1 MSYRPIL
8 FTIGILLLILSASM
22 IIPVMIDWTAGNNDW
37 KVFAG
42 SQIVTGFFGLA
53 LTLSTRQKHVTLGL
67 KQAFLL
73 TNLSWITI
81 GIFGALPFYF
91 SELGMSYTDS
101 FFESVSGITTTG
113 STILSDIEA
122 LPPGILF
129 WRSILQW
136 LGGVGIMVMALSVLP
151 LLHVGGM
158 QLFKAESF
166 EVEKV
171 LPSAAKIATYIGL
184 IYVFLT
190 IICALLYHIAGMS
203 GFDAFAHAMT
213 TIATGGYSTY
223 NASIGYFDS
232 ATIDYICIVFMWI
245 GSLPFVLYLHILRGN
260 YGNFLYDSQVIWFM
274 TIIIGLSLTAVL
286 YLTFTSQYPFLE
298 AIRYSLFNVT
308 SIVTGTGYATTDFT
322 LWGGFI
328 VGMMFF
334 ASCIGGC
341 AGSTTGGIKV
351 FRFQVLYAVAKA
363 QTLKM
368 IHPHGIFPA
377 YYNGRQIPR
386 DIPIAVM
393 SFFFIFAVIFSILAV
408 VLQLCGLDFITA
420 MSSALT
426 SIANV
431 GPGLGDIVGPAGN
444 FSSLP
449 DNAKWVMCIGMFL
462 GRLELFTFLVML
474 SPRFW
479 RN

>member
-232 ATIDYICIVFMWI
+232 ATIDYICIAFMWI

>member
-8 FTIGILLLILSASM
+8 FTCGILLLILSAAM
-22 IIPVMIDWTAGNNDW
+22 VIPVIIDWTSGSNDW

-42 SQIVTGFFGLA
+42 SQCVTGFFGMALA
-53 LTLSTRQKHVTLGL
+53 LTSRQSHVTITL

-91 SELGMSYTDS
+91 SELGMTYTDS
-101 FFESVSGITTTG
+101 FFETISGITTTG
-113 STILSDIEA
+113 STILPDIES
-122 LPPGILF
+122 LPPGILM
-129 WRSILQW
+129 WRAILQW

-166 EVEKV
+166 EIEKV
-171 LPSAAKIATYIGL
+171 LPSAAKIAVYIGV
-184 IYVFLT
+184 IYIFFTGL
-190 IICALLYHIAGMS
+190 CALLFHIAGMS

-213 TIATGGYSTY
+213 TISTGGYSTY
-223 NASIGYFDS
+223 NNSMAHFDS
-232 ATIDYICIVFMWI
+232 ALIDYICIAFMWI
-245 GSLPFVLYLHILRGN
+245 GSLPFVLYLHIIRGN
-260 YGNFLYDSQVIWFM
+260 YGNFISDKQVSSFFAFVLFF
-274 TIIIGLSLTAVL
+274 TLAVMM
-286 YLTFTSQYPFLE
+286 YLIYFDGWGFFDAL
-298 AIRYSLFNVT
+298 RYSMFNIT
-308 SIVTGTGYATTDFT
+308 SVITTTGFATDDYT
-322 LWGGFI
+322 LWGSFVVSVI
-328 VGMMFF
+328 FF
-334 ASCIGGC
+334 ATCIGGC
-341 AGSTTGGIKV
+341 AGSTAGGIKI
-351 FRFQVLYAVAKA
+351 FRFQVLYAVSRA

-386 DIPIAVM
+386 DVPIAVT
-393 SFFFIFAVIFSILAV
+393 SFFFIFIMLFAGFACIL
-408 VLQLCGLDFITA
+408 QFCGLDFTTA
-420 MSSALT
+420 MSASLTAL
-426 SIANV
+426 ANV
-431 GPGLGDIVGPAGN
+431 GPGVGDIIGPAGN

-449 DNAKWVMCIGMFL
+449 DNAKWILSFEMLL

>member
-1 MSYRPIL
+1 M
-8 FTIGILLLILSASM
+8 LILSAAM
-22 IIPVMIDWTAGNNDW
+22 VIPVMIDWTAGNNDW

-42 SQIVTGFFGLA
+42 SQCVTGFFGLA
-53 LTLSTRQKHVTLGL
+53 LVLSSRQAHMTLSL

-91 SELGMSYTDS
+91 SDLGMSYTDS

-113 STILSDIEA
+113 STILADIEV

-129 WRSILQW
+129 WRAILQW

-166 EVEKV
+166 DVEKV
-171 LPSAAKIATYIGL
+171 LPSAAKIATYIGIL
-184 IYVFLT
+184 YFAFTLV
-190 IICALLYHIAGMS
+190 CALFYHLAGMT
-203 GFDAFAHAMT
+203 GFDAFAHALT

-223 NASIGYFDS
+223 NASIGHFDS
-232 ATIDYICIVFMWI
+232 ALIDYICIAFMWI
-245 GSLPFVLYLHILRGN
+245 GSLPFVLYLHVVRGN
-260 YGNFLYDSQVIWFM
+260 YGNFLYDSQVIWFIA
-274 TIIIGLSLTAVL
+274 IITGLSLAAVT
-286 YLTFTSQYPFLE
+286 YLTFTSQYEFFE
-298 AIRYSLFNVT
+298 ALRYSLFNVT

-341 AGSTTGGIKV
+341 AGSTTGGIKI

-386 DIPIAVM
+386 DVPIAVM

-408 VLQLCGLDFITA
+408 ALQLCGLDFITA

-444 FSSLP
+444 FSTLP
-449 DNAKWVMCIGMFL
+449 DSAKWIMCFGMFL